1 MFELSVSVNTA
12 VPPDHMT
19 ASNSDAGPQHRGQ
32 PEPSEEHPQG
42 RSSTN
47 AALIAAAVNNG
58 PADMPNTRN
67 GTAIR

>member
-12 VPPDHMT
+12 VPPDAIT
-19 ASNSDAGPQHRGQ
+19 ASNRTPAHNIAVN
-32 PEPSEEHPQG
+32 PSRRKNTHTEI
-42 RSSTN
+42 RTN
-47 AALIAAAVNNG
+47 AALIAAAVSNG